1 MADNTALT
9 AVLSGNKPASISD
22 IVSAIQGQ
30 YQGVTPAGQF
40 VRTDPFL
47 NEAAVASGAITP
59 IPGAHGAGRYFGQ
72 GTQSVGTGTPTGTV
86 AGIGGTGGGQGT
98 SWFRPGNF
106 DINTYKQIPKSPE
119 VAQAIAAGNVYGG
132 SDSSPVT
139 TVESGYQTPYTP
151 LFSDL
156 PMWLTTGAG
165 MLIPGAGML
174 LNAAEGY
181 AQTEAANTLAKTLND
196 AYGVDQMPTNSPW
209 LGALL
214 GLINTDTGAAKA
226 AKSLAKNFENE
237 QNLFGYYDAAL
248 NDAIQP
254 LVADILASNDTSLD
268 PNQMGSLGNTI
279 GQMINTNV
287 ANGMELDKAIE
298 AVARDLGITPEA
310 AQAYG
315 QEALMTPEQQLENQV
330 ARLRALEAATNPNN
344 PLQAVVE
351 GITGA
356 TPASNPQ
363 ALAGVLGGM
372 NPNDPVAQQ
381 LMQQMAPTFNN
392 DPALVQGYLM
402 AANDPI
408 MNQMVAA
415 VPTSPNMTPAEMGQ
429 LANQMQAQIQQN
441 LAAGMTPVQAVLNA
455 AKDNGATPQKAAEA
469 AANAAQDPIAAM
481 AQLMSDPFTSAP
493 TPNQMAQVAQQ
504 MANSVPNQLPTQ
516 AAPTQQSIAN
526 AMNNA
531 IQNGQNPMTAAFN
544 AGMAAG
550 VPPTEAA
557 AAAAN
562 LSPDPIEAL
571 ANMLPQAQQIQ
582 NVMQSVPQDPNK
594 TPQEQQQA
602 IVEAMQQARES
613 GGDPNK
619 AAFDAAR
626 AMGATPSV
634 VAAQIANETDDPIGV
649 LGTLMASLPDAPP
662 AVAQNQPSYTVGS
675 DGNYHW
681 SNGNVTDRET
691 GTIMGGVLTD
701 SWGTPV
707 QDGFGGVVGWG
718 VGYSQNYVG
727 SGSGSS
733 ASYDYSG
740 AADTGMATNN
750 AGQTVSN
757 DASIAMQNDQFFGGT
772 DAGSGGGYDYSG
784 AGDTGMAT
792 NDAGQTV
799 SNDASIAAQDAASFG
814 DSGGGGG
821 GGGSSRYC
829 CSRMVHHG
837 LWDVNHEFARLTV
850 WSRKQ
855 PRWWRSGYPVWGK
868 IIAKHLLGKVGFW
881 TDVMQAFYDN
891 KVRNK
896 PRTWKS
902 TLGELVIFPGAFV
915 CGMIW
920 REVPKGARLA
930 DPKEFA

>member
-86 AGIGGTGGGQGT
+86 AGIGGTSGGQGT

-119 VAQAIAAGNVYGG
+119 VAQAIATGNVYGG
-132 SDSSPVT
+132 SGSSPVT

-151 LFSDL
+151 LFGDI
-156 PMWLTTGAG
+156 PTWITAGAG
-165 MLIPGAGML
+165 LLIPGAGML

-226 AKSLAKNFENE
+226 AKSLAQNFENE

-254 LVADILASNDTSLD
+254 LVADILASNETSLD

-344 PLQAVVE
+344 PLQAVVQ

-408 MNQMVAA
+408 MNKMVAA

-455 AKDNGATPQKAAEA
+455 AKDNGATPQQAAEA

-493 TPNQMAQVAQQ
+493 TPAQMAQVAQQ

-516 AAPTQQSIAN
+516 TSPTQQSIAN

-550 VPPTEAA
+550 VPPAEAA

-562 LSPDPIEAL
+562 LSPDPMEAM
-571 ANMLPQAQQIQ
+571 ANMLPQVQQMQ
-582 NVMQSVPQDPNK
+582 NVMQSIPMSATQ

-602 IVEAMQQARES
+602 IVNAAQQARDS

-619 AAFDAAR
+619 AMFDTAI
-626 AMGATPSV
+626 AMGAVPSE
-634 VAAQIANETDDPIGV
+634 VAAQIANETDDPLGV
-649 LGTLMASLPDAPP
+649 LGTLMASLPNTPD
-662 AVAQNQPSYTVGS
+662 NLTNTNGDYTVI
-675 DGNYHW
+675 DGNMHW
-681 SNGNVTDRET
+681 MNGNVTDIAT
-691 GTIMGGVLTD
+691 GTLVGGIVT
-701 SWGTPV
+701 
-707 QDGFGGVVGWG
+707 DGFGNPVTTVDGTPVGWG
-718 VGYSQNYVG
+718 VGVSMAYSNPDAPGEAGWGADLGTEDDGYATNTG
-727 SGSGSS
+727 SSGGGGSYNSDVSAPGESGWGSDIGRDGDDGYSGSS
-733 ASYDYSG
+733 G
-740 AADTGMATNN
+740 
-750 AGQTVSN
+750 
-757 DASIAMQNDQFFGGT
+757 
-772 DAGSGGGYDYSG
+772 
-784 AGDTGMAT
+784 
-792 NDAGQTV
+792 
-799 SNDASIAAQDAASFG
+799 
-814 DSGGGGG
+814 SGGGGG
-821 GGGSSRYC
+821 GKIVCTAMNEAYGFGSFRNRVWIKYARDHLSKAHEVGYHALFLPLVDYGYRKGDGLSHRVVRSVLENIARHRGADLRAEMRGSKRDTLGRVYRAVLEPLC
-829 CSRMVHHG
+829 YMV
-837 LWDVNHEFARLTV
+837 
-850 WSRKQ
+850 
-855 PRWWRSGYPVWGK
+855 GK
-868 IIAKHLLGKVGFW
+868 I
-881 TDVMQAFYDN
+881 
-891 KVRNK
+891 
-896 PRTWKS
+896 
-902 TLGELVIFPGAFV
+902 
-915 CGMIW
+915 
-920 REVPKGARLA
+920 KGY
-930 DPKEFA
+930 